1 MKEKKWKG
9 KQKATVTSKQGRNIL
24 RKGAKKFA
32 KDVMMM
38 EKALAYDFY
47 QEQVSENEWKTLLQ
61 VEPDNDDLKKRIT
74 ECRERRIAIAGELR
88 RTLEGIMPYVFPRLS
103 TTSST
108 GEDEEYKEL
117 LEALGKNKDDNSKTK
132 EQAGDIQQA

>member
-1 MKEKKWKG
+1 MRRLTITLLCV
-9 KQKATVTSKQGRNIL
+9 AMVAIL
-24 RKGAKKFA
+24 AGTAFA
-32 KDVMMM
+32 KLSD
-38 EKALAYDFY
+38 
-47 QEQVSENEWKTLLQ
+47 EQFN
-61 VEPDNDDLKKRIT
+61 DLKKRIT